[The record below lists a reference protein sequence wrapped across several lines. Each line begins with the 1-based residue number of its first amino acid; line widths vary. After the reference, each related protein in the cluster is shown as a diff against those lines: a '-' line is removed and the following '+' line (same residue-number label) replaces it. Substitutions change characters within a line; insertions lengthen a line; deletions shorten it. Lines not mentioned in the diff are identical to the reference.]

1 LETAEA
7 EFLAVV
13 EPLWEEGAV
22 VAEEEEEEEEEV
34 VVVEEEEEGALG
46 VDANPSLQ
54 SEEIH
59 FMKFLFPKWF
69 ITTLKPPLNPCVP
82 SSVPSSICPSV
93 PSWSVYSDGAKKTVE
108 YRRGAC
114 SNQI

>member
-1 LETAEA
+1 LLASILETAEA

-22 VAEEEEEEEEEV
+22 VAEEEEEEEEV
-34 VVVEEEEEGALG
+34 VVVEEEEEEEGALG

-54 SEEIH
+54 SEEIQ

-69 ITTLKPPLNPCVP
+69 ITTFNL
-82 SSVPSSICPSV
+82 
-93 PSWSVYSDGAKKTVE
+93 D
-108 YRRGAC
+108 
-114 SNQI
+114 

>member
-1 LETAEA
+1 LASILETAEA

-22 VAEEEEEEEEEV
+22 VAEEEEEEEEV
-34 VVVEEEEEGALG
+34 VVVVEEEEEEEEGALG

-69 ITTLKPPLNPCVP
+69 ITTFNL
-82 SSVPSSICPSV
+82 
-93 PSWSVYSDGAKKTVE
+93 D
-108 YRRGAC
+108 
-114 SNQI
+114 

>member
-1 LETAEA
+1 MASILETAEA

-22 VAEEEEEEEEEV
+22 VAEEEEEEEEV
-34 VVVEEEEEGALG
+34 VVVVEEEEEEEEGALG

-54 SEEIH
+54 SEEIQ

-69 ITTLKPPLNPCVP
+69 ITTFNL
-82 SSVPSSICPSV
+82 
-93 PSWSVYSDGAKKTVE
+93 D
-108 YRRGAC
+108 
-114 SNQI
+114 

>member
-1 LETAEA
+1 LASILEAAEA

-13 EPLWEEGAV
+13 EPPQEEGAV
-22 VAEEEEEEEEEV
+22 VAEEEVVVAEEEEVVAEEV

-46 VDANPSLQ
+46 ADANPSLQ

-69 ITTLKPPLNPCVP
+69 IPTFNL
-82 SSVPSSICPSV
+82 
-93 PSWSVYSDGAKKTVE
+93 D
-108 YRRGAC
+108 
-114 SNQI
+114 

>member
-1 LETAEA
+1 LASILEAAEA

-13 EPLWEEGAV
+13 EPPQEEGAV
-22 VAEEEEEEEEEV
+22 VAEEEVVVAEEEEVVAEEV

-46 VDANPSLQ
+46 ADANPSLQ

-69 ITTLKPPLNPCVP
+69 ITTFNLDLYPYYKLGVLISKNSP
-82 SSVPSSICPSV
+82 SKMR
-93 PSWSVYSDGAKKTVE
+93 A
-108 YRRGAC
+108 
-114 SNQI
+114 

>member
-1 LETAEA
+1 LASILEAAEA

-13 EPLWEEGAV
+13 EPQWEEGAV
-22 VAEEEEEEEEEV
+22 VAAEEEGAVVAEEV

-46 VDANPSLQ
+46 ADANPSLK

-69 ITTLKPPLNPCVP
+69 ITTFNL
-82 SSVPSSICPSV
+82 
-93 PSWSVYSDGAKKTVE
+93 D
-108 YRRGAC
+108 
-114 SNQI
+114 

>member
-1 LETAEA
+1 LASILETAEA

-22 VAEEEEEEEEEV
+22 VAEEEEGAVVAEEV
-34 VVVEEEEEGALG
+34 VVVEEEEEEGALG

-54 SEEIH
+54 SEEIQ

-69 ITTLKPPLNPCVP
+69 ITTFNL
-82 SSVPSSICPSV
+82 
-93 PSWSVYSDGAKKTVE
+93 D
-108 YRRGAC
+108 
-114 SNQI
+114 